1 MPKVLLPIHEG
12 MNKAVDEMGLL
23 THGADMIN
31 VYVDE
36 LNNIN
41 RWPGYEEFA
50 DTGEA
55 ASVDG
60 LFWWENQSRVIAVC
74 NQKTFQITDSNG
86 TIAEITGDT
95 FETGSV
101 RVKFSDFGSAL
112 YAANGGKINGI
123 STSAVTV
130 MADVDAPT
138 SVTHVSIL
146 DRYLIGNEVNTGNF
160 HWADVNAPTD
170 WTGNYS
176 EAEANPDRLVSLD
189 VQNLNLYLLGKKT
202 LEKWYDDG
210 STPFIR
216 LYQGLVQSGT
226 VASYSFTWCNAVQA
240 FCWLDENRRVV
251 MLEGG
256 IAVPISL
263 TINKYI
269 QQFTTVSDA
278 IGDYVEIVGRP
289 FYILTFPS
297 EEKVLAYDFIS
308 KNWYRLGSWNATS
321 AEYDL
326 YRGNCYCLAPAW
338 NLNLMGDRANGKIY
352 KLGSTI
358 YDENG
363 STLRSLIQTAHY
375 NHGAG
380 SNRKYCNGIY
390 VRLKRTQ
397 AASDDGTPDL
407 MVQYRD
413 DGNTT
418 WSTARTLTMHSSSN
432 TEFLAYTTRLG
443 SYYSRQWRFYMTD
456 SYPLCIVTVEED
468 VDIESD

>member
-1 MPKVLLPIHEG
+1 MPKVKLPIYEG
-12 MNKAVDEMGLL
+12 ISKATDEVGLQ
-23 THGADMIN
+23 THSADMIN

-36 LNNIN
+36 LSNIN

-55 ASVDG
+55 AKVDG
-60 LFWWENQSRVIAVC
+60 LFWWENQSRAIVVC
-74 NQKTFQITDSNG
+74 NAKTFQITDANG

-95 FETGSV
+95 FAKLT
-101 RVKFSDFGSAL
+101 RVKFADFGSAL
-112 YAANGGKINGI
+112 YAANGANINGI

-130 MADVDAPT
+130 MADADAPT
-138 SVTHVSIL
+138 AVSHVAVL
-146 DRYLIGNEVNTGNF
+146 DRYLIGNEATTGNF
-160 HWADVNAPTD
+160 HWADVNAPTT

-176 EAEANPDRLVSLD
+176 EAEANPDRLVALD
-189 VQNLNLYLLGKKT
+189 AQNLNLFLLGKKT

-226 VASYSFTWCNAVQA
+226 VATYSFAWCNAVQT
-240 FCWLDENRRVV
+240 FCWMDENRRVV
-251 MLEGG
+251 LLEGG
-256 IAVPISL
+256 RAVPLSL

-269 QQFTTVSDA
+269 QGFETVSDA

-308 KNWYRLGSWNATS
+308 KNWYRLGSWNATT

-338 NLNLMGDRANGKIY
+338 NLNLMGDRANGLIY
-352 KLGSTI
+352 KLGATT
-358 YDENG
+358 YDEDG
-363 STLRSLIQTAHY
+363 SLLRTLIQTASY
-375 NHGAG
+375 NHGTEA
-380 SNRKYCNGIY
+380 SRKYCNGLYI
-390 VRLKRTQ
+390 RLKRTQ
-397 AASDDGTPDL
+397 VVTLDGTPDIML
-407 MVQYRD
+407 RYRD

-418 WSTARTLTMHSSSN
+418 WTTERSLAMQSVGN
-432 TEFLAYTTRLG
+432 TEFIAYTTRLG
-443 SYYSRQWRFYMTD
+443 SYYSRQWQFYATD
-456 SYPLCIVTVEED
+456 AYPLCIVSVEED
-468 VDIESD
+468 VDIEGD